1 MTDVISGIKDGFTW
15 FTPTKLQISNFNGKD
30 SMMIWRFLS
39 RVGKKQAGNALET
52 FTQAVVAFDPETAS
66 AAQISLMEEE
76 LDKLGV
82 RVGKA
87 EQAVKKDHE
96 ETQVLLTQYNR
107 YMSAAERLETQLQ
120 QADDN
125 ERVAL
130 EGSMAKLVDE
140 LERLQPEI
148 DREKQEDAEAE
159 SFAAELRQAYDEAAE
174 KLKKSKTQLTQAQ
187 RRMEQARIQ
196 KERAEERAQSVRE
209 TAGLSS
215 SMGGLDTALAA
226 MEKESEKA
234 ENSSRAAELKI
245 GAFSKQDITD
255 DPNIAGA
262 LKAAEQQALPG
273 APVTD
278 RLAALRA
285 KKS

>member
-1 MTDVISGIKDGFTW
+1 
-15 FTPTKLQISNFNGKD
+15 
-30 SMMIWRFLS
+30 MIWRFLS

-66 AAQISLMEEE
+66 EAQISLMEEE

-96 ETQVLLTQYNR
+96 ETQALLTQYNR
-107 YMSAAERLETQLQ
+107 YMSAAERLEAQLQ

-125 ERVAL
+125 ERTSL
-130 EGSMAKLVDE
+130 DGSMAKLIDE

-148 DREKQEDAEAE
+148 DREKQEDQDAE

-174 KLKKSKTQLTQAQ
+174 KLKKAKTQLTQAQ
-187 RRMEQARIQ
+187 RRMEQAKLQ
-196 KERAEERAQSVRE
+196 KERSEERAQSVRE
-209 TAGLSS
+209 SAGLSS
-215 SMGGLDTALAA
+215 SMGGLDTALSA

-234 ENSSRAAELKI
+234 ENASRAAELKI
-245 GAFSKQDITD
+245 GAFGKQEITD
-255 DPNIAGA
+255 DPNISAALEAGSR
-262 LKAAEQQALPG
+262 LTLPE
-273 APVTD
+273 ASASD
-278 RLAALRA
+278 RLAALRT